1 MLPEEEL
8 TAHHE
13 CAGAQ
18 EIVFIL
24 KVQPI
29 VLPFPETSSL
39 SYTPRVLL
47 YSGHCCSVTQ
57 SCPILCNPLDCSTPG
72 LPVPHH
78 LSEFAQVHVH

>member
-1 MLPEEEL
+1 MWKDETDSRKQEVKTVLPEEEL

-47 YSGHCCSVTQ
+47 YS
-57 SCPILCNPLDCSTPG
+57 
-72 LPVPHH
+72 
-78 LSEFAQVHVH
+78 